1 MSLELYL
8 GPMFAGKSSA
18 VLGVIRRNAI
28 IGRPTL
34 CLTSALDKRYTAEA
48 KIVSHNKD
56 SYPATAVDCLV
67 PVLGTPEFQKADC
80 IVVEEAQFF
89 LDLRAFVLSA
99 VEDFGKAV
107 ICVGLDGDS
116 DRRPFGQLLDLVPYA
131 DKIHKFTALCRRCGD
146 GTDALF
152 TFRRAGAP
160 QTQIAV
166 GTQDTY
172 EPLCRLHYLEAT
184 HEAKIQNFVAAQ
196 AAETD
201 TEAMLHLER
210 CVATFGVAEGRAVFE
225 QILAEKGLLP
235 AAR

>member
-18 VLGVIRRNAI
+18 VLGVIRRNLI
-28 IGRPTL
+28 IGRQTL
-34 CLTSALDKRYTAEA
+34 CLTSSLDNRYTSDA
-48 KIVSHNKD
+48 KITSHNKD
-56 SYPATAVDCLV
+56 SYPATAVVTL
-67 PVLGTPEFQKADC
+67 TPLLETPDFQRAEC
-80 IVVEEAQFF
+80 IIIEEAQFF
-89 LDLRAFVLSA
+89 SDLRDFVLPA
-99 VEDFGKAV
+99 VEEFGKSV

-160 QTQIAV
+160 TTQIAV
-166 GTQDTY
+166 GSHDTY

-184 HEAKIQNFVAAQ
+184 HDNTIHGFIQRE
-196 AAETD
+196 AAEVD
-201 TEAMLHLER
+201 TEALRHLER
-210 CVATFGVAEGRAVFE
+210 CVSTFGLTEGPQVFE

-235 AAR
+235 SAR

>member
-1 MSLELYL
+1 
-8 GPMFAGKSSA
+8 MFAGKSSA

-56 SYPATAVDCLV
+56 SYPATAVNTLV
-67 PVLGTPEFQKADC
+67 PMLNSAEFQKADC
-80 IVVEEAQFF
+80 VVVEEAQFF
-89 LDLRAFVLSA
+89 SDLRPFVLSA
-99 VEDFGKAV
+99 VEEFGKAV

-116 DRRPFGQLLDLVPYA
+116 ERRPFGQLLDLVPYA

-146 GTDALF
+146 GTEAIF

-166 GTQDTY
+166 GTEDTY
-172 EPLCRLHYLEAT
+172 EPLCRHHYLEAA
-184 HEAKIQNFVAAQ
+184 HDAKIQNFVTAQ
-196 AAETD
+196 AAEAD
-201 TEAMLHLER
+201 TEAMTHLER
-210 CVATFGVAEGRAVFE
+210 CVATFGVAEGGQVFE
-225 QILAEKGLLP
+225 LIMAEKGLLP

>member
-18 VLGVIRRNAI
+18 VLGVIRRNLI

-56 SYPATAVDCLV
+56 SYPATAVDRLCPL
-67 PVLGTPEFQKADC
+67 LGTVDFQRAEC
-80 IVVEEAQFF
+80 IIVEEAQFF
-89 LDLRAFVLSA
+89 TDLRPFVLAA
-99 VEDFGKAV
+99 VEEFGKAV

-152 TFRRAGAP
+152 TFRKAGAP
-160 QTQIAV
+160 STQIAV
-166 GTQDTY
+166 GSQDTY

-184 HEAKIQNFVAAQ
+184 HDATIQQFVLREAAQ
-196 AAETD
+196 PD

-210 CVATFGVAEGRAVFE
+210 CVSTFGVAEGTGVFE